1 MQTIAGRCG
10 AGFDAAGG
18 KASRPGLANT
28 APFLDAHGETAK
40 GKAVSKIL
48 VIGAAGLI
56 GARVVEALG
65 AEHCIRAS
73 RNSGERVDISDPKSL
88 AALFERVG
96 DLDGIVC
103 TGGAARYKPWNQL
116 TDEDWTFSLANKL
129 LGQVN
134 VVRYGVKNVRSGGAI
149 TLTTGLASQY
159 PSPGSAII
167 TTVNAAVEAFVR
179 AAAAEP
185 SISVRVNAVSP
196 GWVAETLQAMGR
208 DPAGGIPAADVA
220 QVFVR
225 QLREGPSG
233 SVAPSARG

>member
-1 MQTIAGRCG
+1 M
-10 AGFDAAGG
+10 
-18 KASRPGLANT
+18 
-28 APFLDAHGETAK
+28 
-40 GKAVSKIL
+40 SKIL

-56 GARVVEALG
+56 GKDVVKTLG
-65 AEHCIRAS
+65 ESECIRAS
-73 RNSGERVDISDPKSL
+73 RSSDERVDISDPKSI
-88 AALFERVG
+88 AALFARIGMV
-96 DLDGIVC
+96 DGIVC
-103 TGGAARYKPWNQL
+103 TGGAARFKPWSEL

-134 VVRYGVKNVRSGGAI
+134 VVRYGLKSVRPGGAI

-196 GWVAETLQAMGR
+196 GWVSETLQAMGR
-208 DPAGGIPAADVA
+208 NPAEGIPAAEVA
-220 QVFVR
+220 KITVR
-225 QLREGPSG
+225 QFREGATG
-233 SVAPSARG
+233 SVAPAAKV

>member
-1 MQTIAGRCG
+1 V
-10 AGFDAAGG
+10 G
-18 KASRPGLANT
+18 KT
-28 APFLDAHGETAK
+28 
-40 GKAVSKIL
+40 L

-56 GARVVEALG
+56 GARVVEGLG
-65 AEHCIRAS
+65 EERCIRAS
-73 RNSGERVDISDPKSL
+73 RGSGERVDITDPKSL

-96 DLDGIVC
+96 ELDGIVC
-103 TGGAARYKPWNQL
+103 TGGAARFKPWNQL

-129 LGQVN
+129 MGQIN
-134 VVRYGVKNVRSGGAI
+134 VVRYGLKSVRSGGAI
-149 TLTTGLASQY
+149 TLTTGLAAQF

-225 QLREGPSG
+225 QLRDGPSG

>member
-1 MQTIAGRCG
+1 
-10 AGFDAAGG
+10 
-18 KASRPGLANT
+18 
-28 APFLDAHGETAK
+28 
-40 GKAVSKIL
+40 VSKTL

-65 AEHCIRAS
+65 EDRCIRAS

-96 DLDGIVC
+96 ELDGVVC
-103 TGGAARYKPWNQL
+103 TGGAARFKPWDQL
-116 TDEDWTFSLANKL
+116 TDEDWAFSLANKL

-134 VVRYGVKNVRSGGAI
+134 VVRYGVKTVRPGGAI
-149 TLTTGLASQY
+149 TLTTGLAAQY

-167 TTVNAAVEAFVR
+167 TAVNAAVEAFVR

-208 DPAGGIPAADVA
+208 DPKDGIPAAEVA
-220 QVFVR
+220 KIIAR
-225 QLREGPSG
+225 QFREGATG
-233 SVAPSARG
+233 SVVPAAKV

>member
-1 MQTIAGRCG
+1 M
-10 AGFDAAGG
+10 
-18 KASRPGLANT
+18 
-28 APFLDAHGETAK
+28 AK
-40 GKAVSKIL
+40 TL

-56 GARVVEALG
+56 GTRVVGALG
-65 AEHCIRAS
+65 EDRCIRAS
-73 RNSGERVDISDPKSL
+73 RNSGEKVDISDPKSL

-96 DLDGIVC
+96 ELDGIVC
-103 TGGAARYKPWNQL
+103 TGGAAWYKPWDQL

-129 LGQVN
+129 MGQVN
-134 VVRYGVKNVRSGGAI
+134 VARYGVKSVRPGGAI
-149 TLTTGLASQY
+149 TLTTGLASQN
-159 PSPGSAII
+159 PSPGSAAI

-196 GWVAETLQAMGR
+196 DWVAETLQQMGR

-220 QVFVR
+220 QVIVR

-233 SVAPSARG
+233 SVAPAAKA

>member
-1 MQTIAGRCG
+1 M
-10 AGFDAAGG
+10 G
-18 KASRPGLANT
+18 KT
-28 APFLDAHGETAK
+28 
-40 GKAVSKIL
+40 L

-56 GARVVEALG
+56 GARVVEGLG
-65 AEHCIRAS
+65 EERCIRAS
-73 RNSGERVDISDPKSL
+73 RGSGERVDITDPKSL

-96 DLDGIVC
+96 ELDGIVC
-103 TGGAARYKPWNQL
+103 TGGAARFKPWNQL

-129 LGQVN
+129 MGQIN
-134 VVRYGVKNVRSGGAI
+134 VVRYGVKRVRSGGAI
-149 TLTTGLASQY
+149 TLTTGLAAQF

-225 QLREGPSG
+225 QLRDGPSG

>member
-1 MQTIAGRCG
+1 M
-10 AGFDAAGG
+10 G
-18 KASRPGLANT
+18 KT
-28 APFLDAHGETAK
+28 
-40 GKAVSKIL
+40 L

-56 GARVVEALG
+56 GARVVEGLG
-65 AEHCIRAS
+65 EERCIRAS
-73 RNSGERVDISDPKSL
+73 RGSGERVDITDPKSL

-96 DLDGIVC
+96 ELDGIVC
-103 TGGAARYKPWNQL
+103 TGGAARIKPWNQL

-129 LGQVN
+129 MGQIN
-134 VVRYGVKNVRSGGAI
+134 VVRYGVKRVRSGGAI
-149 TLTTGLASQY
+149 TLTTGLAAQF

-225 QLREGPSG
+225 QLRDGPSG